1 MVVTFLKGTLKGA
14 LENLKRGPD
23 KSNLP
28 SMGWCCMK
36 RLELQGGHQV
46 VQLEEHEAVLH
57 GVQSYQ
63 VDPGGVNRLNG
74 ES

>member
-1 MVVTFLKGTLKGA
+1 MVITFLKRTLKRA
-14 LENLKRGPD
+14 LESLKRGPN

-63 VDPGGVNRLNG
+63 MDPGGITGLR
-74 ES
+74 ERA